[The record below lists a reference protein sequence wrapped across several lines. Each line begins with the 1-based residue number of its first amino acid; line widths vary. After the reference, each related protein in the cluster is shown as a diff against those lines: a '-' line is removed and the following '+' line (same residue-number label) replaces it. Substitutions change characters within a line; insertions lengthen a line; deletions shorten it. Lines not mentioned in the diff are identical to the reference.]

1 MLPLPPPRQLHDR
14 QRTSALRQHG
24 VELAGLASTGRSTVR
39 HMTLKALIIAIL
51 AHISPGA
58 NKTAEPAVVDAIVAV
73 GGEAT
78 TGELALLTLY
88 AWKES
93 MAQANPIPWSWD
105 AHAHV
110 SCSVWQEPCAFT
122 ATHSL
127 ADQARYWLRELRTAG
142 LASLDSSS
150 KRAARRQALAE
161 KVLRDAE
168 ADLQ

>member
-1 MLPLPPPRQLHDR
+1 MNLH
-14 QRTSALRQHG
+14 AL
-24 VELAGLASTGRSTVR
+24 VL
-39 HMTLKALIIAIL
+39 AIL

-58 NKTAEPAVVDAIVAV
+58 NKIAEPAVVDAIVAV

-142 LASLDSSS
+142 LASLDSSP
-150 KRAARRQALAE
+150 KRAVRRARGDGRQ
-161 KVLRDAE
+161 RTGSGGTNS
-168 ADLQ
+168 